1 MTTTMKDKYVE
12 MANTRDDYNS
22 INPDNFLTPNMNEM
36 VDEDLM
42 MEIYEDYINNDP
54 DLDLKDINKQ
64 RLDAAYYTESP
75 FTTIPGYYEEEG
87 VFVLKANSS
96 NVSDMS

>member
-42 MEIYEDYINNDP
+42 MEIYEDYI
-54 DLDLKDINKQ
+54 LSLIH
-64 RLDAAYYTESP
+64 
-75 FTTIPGYYEEEG
+75 I
-87 VFVLKANSS
+87 
-96 NVSDMS
+96 